1 MIAIAQSGHNY
12 HYLNWIASEVGPIV
26 TGYGKIIKVIDNVED
41 FKQKHYEIFSEIKFP
56 TTCSESLCARFRHR
70 QCMN

>member
-26 TGYGKIIKVIDNVED
+26 TSYGGKVQILSLVEGVSTSDIITRILKSEG
-41 FKQKHYEIFSEIKFP
+41 FS
-56 TTCSESLCARFRHR
+56 
-70 QCMN
+70 